1 MDGPGV
7 PSFKRIV
14 NGMCHEGRGR
24 GVKIFFFFPHEAR
37 LRSKDVGVCLGLN
50 GKSKEYRFE
59 MRRWV
64 LTYPYPHPRPSD
76 DLLGASYP
84 NPDNRSADKQP
95 LYQHAETL
103 ASPFC
108 ALCPLRLSL
117 GGSERANPR
126 QERSI
131 EATLAKTNPGSTLQP
146 PF

>member
-1 MDGPGV
+1 MRLFSLV
-7 PSFKRIV
+7 RKV
-14 NGMCHEGRGR
+14 
-24 GVKIFFFFPHEAR
+24 R

-84 NPDNRSADKQP
+84 NPDIRSAGKQ
-95 LYQHAETL
+95 LLHQHAETL
-103 ASPFC
+103 GSSPFARF
-108 ALCPLRLSL
+108 ALYIPRR
-117 GGSERANPR
+117 EHANPR
-126 QERSI
+126 QEHSI

-146 PF
+146 PFHFSPFSASNFFSGATSSSKTRT